1 MGTWFAK
8 VDKRGRFTVPK
19 GLRDQSQIRPSDDFD
34 FHAGNGSVFMIR
46 RSDKRTLKFIVA
58 PDSHP

>member
-8 VDKRGRFTVPK
+8 VGKRGRFTVPK
-19 GLRDQSQIRPSDDFD
+19 ALRDKCQIRRGDDFD
-34 FHAGNGSVFMIR
+34 FHAGNGSIFMIR
-46 RSDKRTLKFIVA
+46 RSDKPTLKFIIV